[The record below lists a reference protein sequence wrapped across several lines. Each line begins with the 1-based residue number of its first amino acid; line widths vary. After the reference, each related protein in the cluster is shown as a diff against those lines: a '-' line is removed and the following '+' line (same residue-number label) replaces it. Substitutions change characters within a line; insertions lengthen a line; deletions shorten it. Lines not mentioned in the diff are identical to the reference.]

1 MTLFL
6 VSLLFHS
13 VILAAGEPMRAQ
25 TQSPAQSQTQ
35 SRPTDPHDPMPPP
48 NMDYFLGAWTFEWN
62 VPESPL
68 GPAGKLK
75 GKETYKKGAK
85 PGTYESLI
93 EGEGPGGTIK
103 GGASTTYD
111 EKEKTVTRSETG
123 LFGVAMTK
131 TGSIGG
137 DLGGY
142 YTIYWEAVPVVR
154 AGKTIRLKG
163 KTLMLSPAHYRL
175 QVLISV
181 DGGPFTNFGNPWFRK
196 DAN

>member
-6 VSLLFHS
+6 VALLFHS
-13 VILAAGEPMRAQ
+13 VIAPAVAPVPLP
-25 TQSPAQSQTQ
+25 TQSPAQAQTP
-35 SRPTDPHDPMPPP
+35 RPTDPNDPMPPP

-75 GKETYKKGAK
+75 GKETYAKGGK

-93 EGEGPGGTIK
+93 EGEGPSGTIK
-103 GGASTTYD
+103 GSASTIYN

-131 TGSIGG
+131 TGPIGG

-142 YTIYWEAVPVVR
+142 YTIYWETAPVVK

-175 QVLISV
+175 QVTISV